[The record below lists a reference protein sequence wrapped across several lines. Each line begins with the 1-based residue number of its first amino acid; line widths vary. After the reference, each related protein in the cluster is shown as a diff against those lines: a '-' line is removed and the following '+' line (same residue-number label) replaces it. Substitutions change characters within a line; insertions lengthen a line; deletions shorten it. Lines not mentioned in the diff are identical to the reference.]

1 MITYF
6 KELKQDVE
14 GISKK
19 RNTERFYNDA
29 VAFIRSSYAT
39 FQLGANPKVWVTQF
53 SSLIAASNMLD
64 ADCIAKG
71 LSVSGKD
78 VDEYCRLAC
87 GKPRAHRQDRSHE
100 R

>member
-29 VAFIRSSYAT
+29 VALKVLSAARRGIIWNAPA
-39 FQLGANPKVWVTQF
+39 FQ
-53 SSLIAASNMLD
+53 
-64 ADCIAKG
+64 G
-71 LSVSGKD
+71 L
-78 VDEYCRLAC
+78 
-87 GKPRAHRQDRSHE
+87 PRGE
-100 R
+100 